1 MDKNPD
7 HKSGQFEWQMERGE
21 GLEAL
26 LGSVMQYASQTQAIF
41 TIPWLLLLII

>member
-1 MDKNPD
+1 
-7 HKSGQFEWQMERGE
+7 MERGE

-41 TIPWLLLLII
+41 TIPWLLLLIIQFANETKVAQSY